1 MHVWSGVTR
10 TWRIRQ
16 SLSGSFL
23 LTAANNNNNNEA
35 QFRAWEFPWP
45 ARSLLKVVLIQ
56 LLMNRASGV
65 PAPVGAN
72 GICDRLGD

>member
-1 MHVWSGVTR
+1 M
-10 TWRIRQ
+10 Q

-23 LTAANNNNNNEA
+23 LTAANNNNNEA
-35 QFRAWEFPWP
+35 SVPGLGV
-45 ARSLLKVVLIQ
+45 SLACTLIIKSFLIQ